1 MYLKIYLEFIL
12 KRLTSNGEN
21 TSQYYILMI
30 RIDENYNHFDR
41 NSEKKFELNFKNSFE
56 TKN

>member
-41 NSEKKFELNFKNSFE
+41 NSEKKI
-56 TKN
+56 